1 MGLKGFVVAMRA
13 RIADLPPDRPFQR
26 DHAADSDWL
35 IVSRWGGDSE
45 YLTISST
52 ARATPIPMRST
63 TLVGGEAGAP
73 EEQAQPP
80 EGAAPA
86 FLHPHRTWF
95 GVLTPDQTSL
105 DSVFLLNRS
114 LPKDVPV
121 AGRFTPA
128 EGYVRLTTGADGTL
142 QLVAVGREVI
152 EAAGPQGGAE
162 PPRTRDAE
170 GPGPAGAATSRA
182 WMVTA
187 ERRPWMGEAVDGA
200 CGASR
205 QRRRG

>member
-1 MGLKGFVVAMRA
+1 MSVKGFVVAMRA
-13 RIADLPPDRPFQR
+13 RIADLPADRPFQR
-26 DHAADSDWL
+26 AHAADGDWL

-52 ARATPIPMRST
+52 ARPGAPRAPGT
-63 TLVGGEAGAP
+63 TLAGGEAGVLDG
-73 EEQAQPP
+73 QPDP
-80 EGAAPA
+80 TEGAAPEG
-86 FLHPHRTWF
+86 LHPHRTWF

-128 EGYVRLTTGADGTL
+128 EGYVRLTSGPDGSL
-142 QLVAVGREVI
+142 QLVAVGREVT
-152 EAAGPQGGAE
+152 EAAGAE
-162 PPRTRDAE
+162 APPRGQAAPGRRACAVDD
-170 GPGPAGAATSRA
+170 GPCRA

-187 ERRPWMGEAVDGA
+187 ERRPWMGELVDDPRNA
-200 CGASR
+200 PRS
-205 QRRRG
+205 RRRG